1 MISPAPGPRWTRKRL
16 IRMLA
21 ECYGTNR
28 NGRVDAAGVAAYA
41 GVTPT
46 TVRRWLAG
54 ENPRT
59 RPAIPARRL
68 EQLQRGPQLSEQRA
82 QQQYEYAHDAVGK
95 ISAGTGILPT
105 WRQQGWLEKHLTT
118 VVEIKG
124 KPWQQVVV
132 TKANPRALAELRRRA
147 DIVTSLTLPTRFHA
161 VVLAHAV
168 MARQQAWRVHPSAE
182 QLAVGRTQVWMADA
196 PAVQLTALA
205 EQAGIGP
212 GRRDEH

>member
-1 MISPAPGPRWTRKRL
+1 
-16 IRMLA
+16 MLT

-28 NGRVDAAGVAAYA
+28 NGGVDATGVAAYV

-46 TVRRWLAG
+46 TVRRWIAG

-82 QQQYEYAHDAVGK
+82 QQQYEYAHDAVSK

-105 WRQQGWLEKHLTT
+105 WRQQGWLDKHVTT

-147 DIVTSLTLPTRFHA
+147 DVVASLTLPTRFHA

-182 QLAVGRTQVWMADA
+182 QLAVGRTQVWMSDA
-196 PAVQLTALA
+196 PVVQLTALA

-212 GRRDEH
+212 VLLDGALSAPG